1 MPLDPA
7 YLNRP
12 VRIINA
18 AGDRALYA
26 HPNAN
31 CQLRARTGQP
41 HRLNPPTSPSIEE
54 DDLTED
60 DVDHINRQIRN
71 LLKTV
76 SEEFAVEHLCKSL
89 RLHKP
94 ELFQLLWKV
103 RLGCV
108 AESARRAAVRAQ

>member
-18 AGDRALYA
+18 AGDRTLYA

-31 CQLRARTGQP
+31 CQLRARTRQP
-41 HRLNPPTSPSIEE
+41 HRLNPPTSPPLEE

-60 DVDHINRQIRN
+60 DVDHIN
-71 LLKTV
+71 
-76 SEEFAVEHLCKSL
+76 
-89 RLHKP
+89 
-94 ELFQLLWKV
+94 
-103 RLGCV
+103 
-108 AESARRAAVRAQ
+108 